1 MQNEFSV
8 SKSNLA
14 FSLKKKQHFFLIK
27 SDKWMMNW
35 KLIILSVYSKFLIKL
50 WLNRQPVSWSTC
62 ETTSDWNTLIHC
74 RGDGGEFSKAMIIFS
89 LTPMKPPTTCDG
101 LLDSTSPRLPWFIN
115 RSLYKLCSLQTMSC
129 TRWGF
134 FCENR
139 SSLDVFKSFYVIIC
153 TMIVK
158 NDCSSYLLG
167 RKYFCRVPTNTL
179 STCCKKTYTPQPGC
193 FPLPL
198 LSKKIYQFV

>member
-1 MQNEFSV
+1 MGERHRSSIWHYSAPWWFISVTVLSVNAEWVFSV
-8 SKSNLA
+8 QIK
-14 FSLKKKQHFFLIK
+14 FSIFFKKKQHFFLIK

-50 WLNRQPVSWSTC
+50 WLNRQPVSWSPC

-158 NDCSSYLLG
+158 NDCSSY
-167 RKYFCRVPTNTL
+167 
-179 STCCKKTYTPQPGC
+179 
-193 FPLPL
+193 
-198 LSKKIYQFV
+198 